1 MQEVEVVEICPPHRR
16 EWLFAQLW
24 ERLGADFRTAYI
36 EWLRELAGHPSARVR
51 SGAAVTAGMLF
62 AKEPTTAERE
72 LLRPWALDGRVALC
86 ECAGLAEIGI
96 PVLLGNDPAPSRALA
111 YAWSEPR
118 NGAKRRRAAIAA
130 YGGPLGAWDSGSAAP
145 AHLWQIPGELRERA
159 PEEDDVRQA
168 SERAL
173 LRRAADNAL
182 AGLVAADA
190 QAGQVRATVIGL
202 VAAQVEER
210 QERRRAF
217 ELLPKIVHR
226 LTRGDELARASLSA
240 LLGDAEL
247 ASFSELT
254 ALLARAFDV
263 PLGSASARAALL
275 VLLDALGADRINQE
289 VVNTVIRAMK
299 AGARPGRL
307 SKLGQQL
314 ERVLSVERRYD
325 NARGRAAYAVYATFF
340 PIPKEVL
347 NRAG

>member
-36 EWLRELAGHPSARVR
+36 GWLRELAGNPSARVR

-86 ECAGLAEIGI
+86 ECAGLAIGI
-96 PVLLGNDPAPSRALA
+96 PVLLGHDPAPSRALA

-159 PEEDDVRQA
+159 PEEDDVRLA

-202 VAAQVEER
+202 LAAQAEER